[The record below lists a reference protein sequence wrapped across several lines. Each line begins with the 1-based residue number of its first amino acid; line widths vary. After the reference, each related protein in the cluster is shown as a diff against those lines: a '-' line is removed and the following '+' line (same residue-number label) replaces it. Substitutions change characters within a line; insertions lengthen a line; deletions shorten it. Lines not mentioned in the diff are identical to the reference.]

1 MRIGGV
7 FVEVGTSSKIP
18 QEGVGRQ
25 LNLPLAEAV
34 KISLRSLKIRF
45 WRSIITG
52 AGIFLGIA
60 FLLSVVTSSYITSA
74 LDPEDE
80 SVVGAAQKWLIVIS
94 ILVCTI
100 GITNSMLMS
109 VTERYKEIG
118 TMKCLGALNRFVV
131 KMFLLESSFLGLFG
145 SITGALVG
153 CLSMTLLRLMSD
165 GMDVI
170 RLYPW
175 IPVLQW
181 MVYAVVLGLILSVVG
196 AIYPAYQAAKMMP
209 AEAMRVEV

>member
-1 MRIGGV
+1 M
-7 FVEVGTSSKIP
+7 EVGISSAMQDK
-18 QEGVGRQ
+18 GVGRQ
-25 LNLPLAEAV
+25 LNLPISEAV

-60 FLLSVVTSSYITSA
+60 FLLSVVTSSYITSS
-74 LDPEDE
+74 LDPEDD

-118 TMKCLGALNRFVV
+118 TMKCLGALNRFIV
-131 KMFLLESSFLGLFG
+131 KMFLLESGFLGLFG
-145 SITGALVG
+145 SIAGAIVG
-153 CLSMTLLRLMSD
+153 CLSMTLLRSISD
-165 GMDVI
+165 GFDVF
-170 RLYPW
+170 RFYPW
-175 IPVLQW
+175 IPVLKW
-181 MVYAVVLGLILSVVG
+181 IVYATVVGVLLSVIG
-196 AIYPAYQAAKMMP
+196 AIYPAYRAARMVP